1 LSAQWTSPGQRWR
14 LLAPEGAVA
23 VEVSPGP
30 RGIRR
35 TVAELRALPGGT
47 PVVLLDYR
55 PGGRLR
61 ARRLAAAG
69 AIVIDRQY
77 VALPSLRR
85 PIVVAEDSRDPLR
98 WACRTVIA
106 PPPGSARAHAL
117 VDAAVRLLRRRP
129 EVAGWAGPGRVVVGR
144 TA

>member
-1 LSAQWTSPGQRWR
+1 LTAQWTSPGQRWR
-14 LLAPEGAVA
+14 LLAPVGAVA
-23 VEVSPGP
+23 VEVSSGP

-35 TVAELRALPGGT
+35 VVAELRALPGGT
-47 PVVLLDYR
+47 PVVVLDRR

-98 WACRTVIA
+98 WACRSLVAA
-106 PPPGSARAHAL
+106 PPGTTWAHAPF
-117 VDAAVRLLRRRP
+117 DAGVRLLRRRP
-129 EVAGWAGPGRVVVGR
+129 AVAGWVGGGRVVVGR

>member
-1 LSAQWTSPGQRWR
+1 MTAQWTTPGRRWR

-35 TVAELRALPGGT
+35 AVAELRALPGGT

-61 ARRLAAAG
+61 ARRVAAAG

-85 PIVVAEDSRDPLR
+85 PIVVAEDSRDTLR
-98 WACRTVIA
+98 WACRTLVA
-106 PPPGSARAHAL
+106 PPPGITRAHAL
-117 VDAAVRLLRRRP
+117 VDAAVRLLRLRP
-129 EVAGWAGPGRVVVGR
+129 EVAGWAGSGRIVVGR

>member
-1 LSAQWTSPGQRWR
+1 LTAQWTSPGQRWR

-23 VEVSPGP
+23 VEMSPGL

-35 TVAELRALPGGT
+35 AVAELRALPGGT

-61 ARRLAAAG
+61 ARRLAAVG

-106 PPPGSARAHAL
+106 PPPGSTRAHAL
-117 VDAAVRLLRRRP
+117 IDAAVKLLRRRP

-144 TA
+144 TT